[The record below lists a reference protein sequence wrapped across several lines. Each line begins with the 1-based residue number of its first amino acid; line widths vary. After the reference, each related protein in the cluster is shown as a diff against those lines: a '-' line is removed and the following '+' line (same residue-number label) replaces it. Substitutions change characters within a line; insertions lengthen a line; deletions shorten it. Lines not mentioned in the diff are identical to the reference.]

1 MKKYLAMLK
10 ISNGLIIISIT
21 IFILIKAF
29 GDGWIPSNNIFLS
42 FIVSLIFVLFI
53 NSTIIPGG
61 VWMVFSGISD
71 LLDSQFII
79 MRANNLNVTV
89 NKQGEE

>member
-1 MKKYLAMLK
+1 MKKYLAILK
-10 ISNGLIIISIT
+10 ISNGLIIIYIT

-53 NSTIIPGG
+53 NSTIIPLGI
-61 VWMVFSGISD
+61 WMVVSGISA

-79 MRANNLNVTV
+79 MRANNLNITV
-89 NKQGEE
+89 NKERQE